1 MVLTWLL
8 TLAAFFL
15 IFAHLGFTWT
25 EIPLE
30 ENPHALLGCI
40 TTGLCFVQPFMAIIR
55 PHPGDTLRPLVSI
68 LELFLPVLPLLT
80 GAFINRIAGKCFLK
94 ELTNW
99 ICFQFNWAHWFV
111 GNSALGVGI
120 AAIFLAV
127 DLDKAELPAETIY
140 LLISYVI
147 FYAIVHILLTAVNCV
162 ASRRGGGGA
171 GMQTL
176 LKK

>member
-1 MVLTWLL
+1 M
-8 TLAAFFL
+8 
-15 IFAHLGFTWT
+15 
-25 EIPLE
+25 
-30 ENPHALLGCI
+30 
-40 TTGLCFVQPFMAIIR
+40 
-55 PHPGDTLRPLVSI
+55 
-68 LELFLPVLPLLT
+68 
-80 GAFINRIAGKCFLK
+80 K
-94 ELTNW
+94 TNW

-176 LKK
+176 RKN